1 MFSMEDRRRAVDL
14 YFTESMTIRKVVA
27 KLGYPSEGALAKW
40 LREDP
45 RYTGACR
52 RSYTLECKTNAA
64 RRALEASPRLCGAR
78 RGLHADER
86 VPVDAPLPERGDT
99 RTDERKKRA
108 DAGRTDAHGRR

>member
-45 RYTGACR
+45 RYTVCFVK
-52 RSYTLECKTNAA
+52 LE
-64 RRALEASPRLCGAR
+64 
-78 RGLHADER
+78 
-86 VPVDAPLPERGDT
+86 
-99 RTDERKKRA
+99 
-108 DAGRTDAHGRR
+108 